1 MKQILKITP
10 SKTTPGTDGIERRV
24 RFGYV
29 VILSVFGGIGLWS
42 VTASLDSAVV
52 APGSVQVEASRK
64 KIQHLEGGIVKE
76 IRVREGEKV
85 AAGQLLIRLDDTTV
99 GANLHLVQ
107 GQNAELAAKR
117 YRLVAERDGANEI
130 AFPAEAKA
138 QARDPKLAAII
149 AAQQAMFEARRASRM
164 LEIDV
169 IRQQQEQLEAQI
181 AGLKKQEASS
191 LKQIGYY
198 EDELEGVRALY
209 SEGLTEKSR
218 LLNLERSA
226 ESGRGEL
233 EGLAASIA
241 GAEARLKE
249 TELEVLRLDRSFRE
263 KVIEELGAVEA
274 ELTASSYRLVGAED
288 QTERTEI
295 LAPRSGRVL
304 NLAVHTIGGVI
315 KPGDTLMEIVPEDDS
330 LVIGVRVM
338 PQDIDKVFPQSPAV
352 VRLSAF
358 NQRTTPTLTGIV
370 QQVSADLVP
379 DPATGRGY
387 YQAVIAIPT
396 AEAKLKGLALMPGM
410 PAEVLI
416 RTGER
421 TPLAY
426 LMKPLTDSFAR
437 AMRED

>member
-1 MKQILKITP
+1 MKQILQITP
-10 SKTTPGTDGIERRV
+10 SKTTPRGDGIERRV
-24 RFGYV
+24 RFGYI

-85 AAGQLLIRLDDTTV
+85 TAGQVLIRLDDTTV

-117 YRLVAERDGANEI
+117 YRLVAERDGASEI
-130 AFPAEAKA
+130 AFPAEAK
-138 QARDPKLAAII
+138 DPKLAAII
-149 AAQQAMFEARRASRM
+149 AAEQAMFEARRASRM

-181 AGLKKQEASS
+181 AGLKKQEASN

-295 LAPRSGRVL
+295 VAPRSGRVL

-315 KPGDTLMEIVPEDDS
+315 KPGETLMEIVPEDDS

-358 NQRTTPTLTGIV
+358 NQRTTPTLTGMV

-379 DPATGRGY
+379 DPANGRGY
-387 YQAVIAIPT
+387 YHAVIAIPT
-396 AEAKLKGLALMPGM
+396 AEVKKLKGLALMPGM

-426 LMKPLTDSFAR
+426 LLKPITDSFAR